1 MENSIKSTVAK
12 NMIELRKSRG
22 LTQSDL
28 AEMLR
33 YSDKSISKWENGDS
47 LPDISVLAELAA
59 LYGITLD
66 DLVHENAADKIAD
79 KAAEKKEAEGRNRL
93 VILCLAVSVVF
104 LIASLIFVYLKLRT
118 GIDYWQAFLW
128 ALPASCLAVLYC
140 GRRTGRGDWISGKA
154 YKIYKTVVLSV
165 LCWTLL
171 LAIYFQFLDYQ
182 LWLIFVVGVP
192 IELIIWFGSR
202 LNR

>member
-1 MENSIKSTVAK
+1 
-12 NMIELRKSRG
+12 MIELRKSRG

-79 KAAEKKEAEGRNRL
+79 KAAEKEGGRGKKPAGHSLSCRL
-93 VILCLAVSVVF
+93 RRLSYRLSHFRLPETSCGHRLLAGVSLGAARF
-104 LIASLIFVYLKLRT
+104 LSR
-118 GIDYWQAFLW
+118 G
-128 ALPASCLAVLYC
+128 AVLRQAY
-140 GRRTGRGDWISGKA
+140 GPRG
-154 YKIYKTVVLSV
+154 
-165 LCWTLL
+165 
-171 LAIYFQFLDYQ
+171 LDKRK
-182 LWLIFVVGVP
+182 GV
-192 IELIIWFGSR
+192 
-202 LNR
+202 

>member
-104 LIASLIFVYLKLRT
+104 LIASLIFVYLKLRA

-128 ALPASCLAVLYC
+128 ALPLPVSRCCTAA
-140 GRRTGRGDWISGKA
+140 
-154 YKIYKTVVLSV
+154 
-165 LCWTLL
+165 
-171 LAIYFQFLDYQ
+171 
-182 LWLIFVVGVP
+182 GVRAEG
-192 IELIIWFGSR
+192 IG
-202 LNR
+202 